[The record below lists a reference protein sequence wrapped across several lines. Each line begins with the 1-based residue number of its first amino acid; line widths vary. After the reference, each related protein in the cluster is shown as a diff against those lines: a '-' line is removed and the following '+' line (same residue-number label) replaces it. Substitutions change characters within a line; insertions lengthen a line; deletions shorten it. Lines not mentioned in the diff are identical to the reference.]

1 MNEYRDLAFEAI
13 TTLGVIVDL
22 LDGEQFERIG
32 RRVDS
37 MAMKLAIFDSDA
49 AEENALAAHDANIAE
64 ECASADADP
73 EQADKCEPDEEEPE
87 MDEPGEHYTD
97 LPVSIKPAPVPV
109 IDVIR
114 RKKVEGTEGMKV
126 TRLPGT
132 EVKPLPNEHAPN
144 LKGSGRAGKPKA
156 MFRMRRIGDGAWFT
170 GSASECA
177 EHFGVTPSQV
187 YKWAGG
193 KAKSGNFEAAR
204 I

>member
-1 MNEYRDLAFEAI
+1 MNEYRDLALEAI

-22 LDGEQFERIG
+22 MDGEQFKRIG
-32 RRVDS
+32 TRVNA

-49 AEENALAAHDANIAE
+49 AEENALAAYDADAAE
-64 ECASADADP
+64 ECASADVDP
-73 EQADKCEPDEEEPE
+73 EQADECEPGEEEPD
-87 MDEPGEHYTD
+87 MDEPGDHWAD
-97 LPVSIKPAPVPV
+97 LPVSVKPAPVPV
-109 IDVIR
+109 IDVTR

-156 MFRMRRIGDGAWFT
+156 MFKMRRIGDGAWFT

-177 EHFGVTPSQV
+177 EHFGTTPSQV

>member
-22 LDGEQFERIG
+22 LDGDLSKRIG
-32 RRVDS
+32 ARVNA
-37 MAMKLAIFDSDA
+37 MAMKLAIFDSDE
-49 AEENALAAHDANIAE
+49 AEENALAAYDADTAE

-73 EQADKCEPDEEEPE
+73 EQADECGPGEEEPE
-87 MDEPGEHYTD
+87 MDEPGEHCDD
-97 LPVSIKPAPVPV
+97 LPVSAMPAPVPV
-109 IDVIR
+109 IDVTR

-144 LKGSGRAGKPKA
+144 LKGSGRAGKPKRL
-156 MFRMRRIGDGAWFT
+156 FRMCRIGDGAWFT

-177 EHFGVTPSQV
+177 EHFGTTPSQV